1 MSPERET
8 ESLAGVRFVRLPN
21 ANAVGEQAALMVA
34 DQLANKPNSTLVF
47 PTGKTPL
54 PLYQALRHMPEL
66 DWHSSRLFQLD
77 EYVKPKMAG
86 PLPYET
92 FAEFMDRE
100 LWDYIAGH
108 KFYIQHYFQQPAAYE
123 QLVLQGGGPDLVIL
137 GIGGNGHVAFNEPG
151 SAPDSPTRV
160 IELAEQTMISNF
172 GGARKPG
179 YPTQAMTLGLKAIF
193 SAREILLLA
202 TGDSKKAI
210 VKEAFSPENPPSVDC
225 PASWLKRHPHVTVIT
240 DFEV

>member
-160 IELAEQTMISNF
+160 IELAEQTMEL
-172 GGARKPG
+172 P
-179 YPTQAMTLGLKAIF
+179 
-193 SAREILLLA
+193 
-202 TGDSKKAI
+202 
-210 VKEAFSPENPPSVDC
+210 
-225 PASWLKRHPHVTVIT
+225 
-240 DFEV
+240 